1 MNQQFGNGIIYFA
14 PNPFFPISYVLM
26 CQPIVRGVWYMQ
38 MSNGLTQN
46 LAQENIE
53 TQNNQDNIDII
64 SISSSSEVRL
74 RQS

>member
-1 MNQQFGNGIIYFA
+1 
-14 PNPFFPISYVLM
+14 
-26 CQPIVRGVWYMQ
+26 MQ